1 MLRGNYYCH
10 LFQHTSW
17 TTKTRHESHLEISNL
32 LNVLSGMQFDS
43 KRKFGGGVDCSTQ
56 KENKQTLYNN
66 NRNNKMCATI
76 LLHDRHVASPGTSIS
91 LPFCKGH
98 LFLFPFHHTLQ
109 DYIKPVPSEFII
121 DALFSSFRCQSIF
134 SVVKN
139 FIHRHW
145 NADASPILCF
155 NLVYCVLTIERRK
168 NPKEWEQW
176 LPISENQYFSS
187 PWLLI
192 IQNTSWSQREL
203 TPM

>member
-76 LLHDRHVASPGTSIS
+76 LLHDRHVASPGTSIF

-134 SVVKN
+134 SVLS
-139 FIHRHW
+139 R
-145 NADASPILCF
+145 ILSIAIEMQTLLQFYVSTSCI
-155 NLVYCVLTIERRK
+155 VY
-168 NPKEWEQW
+168 
-176 LPISENQYFSS
+176 
-187 PWLLI
+187 WLLSVGKT
-192 IQNTSWSQREL
+192 QKNESNGYRYLKTSIFLRLGSSLFR
-203 TPM
+203 TPRDHKGN

>member
-76 LLHDRHVASPGTSIS
+76 LLHDRHVMSP
-91 LPFCKGH
+91 
-98 LFLFPFHHTLQ
+98 LQ
-109 DYIKPVPSEFII
+109 ERP
-121 DALFSSFRCQSIF
+121 SSFHSVRAIYFF
-134 SVVKN
+134 SPFTTRYKTTLN
-139 FIHRHW
+139 QCHLNLLLMHFSAHL
-145 NADASPILCF
+145 DA
-155 NLVYCVLTIERRK
+155 
-168 NPKEWEQW
+168 
-176 LPISENQYFSS
+176 NQYFLFCQEFYPS
-187 PWLLI
+187 PLKCRRFSNFMFQPRVLCI
-192 IQNTSWSQREL
+192 DY
-203 TPM
+203 